1 MKNKTKLLRMAMLCM
16 GMVFSATEMW
26 AGTTTHTMTVKCAPT
41 GAAKVYVKRNNESTW
56 TSQSGETASRDQ
68 SVNLG
73 SPAYFD
79 LKYDNKSDGY
89 QFLGWYYDSEFT
101 KEVNEEDI
109 VGSKTNNIYA
119 KYLANT
125 DTSFENEKIAYSINV
140 SSSLLDLK
148 IKSII
153 VVPLVKNI
161 SRLFKLII
169 LFMKGGTKNGRKTSN
184 RISNDYINDIN

>member
-1 MKNKTKLLRMAMLCM
+1 MKLYLFNIICIKTIDMSKYIFPKKEKIDEENRKIFHRIIQKRDGIETIIEVFRTIKIKQLDANIGINTTDEIINAYLIALLSSL
-16 GMVFSATEMW
+16 
-26 AGTTTHTMTVKCAPT
+26 
-41 GAAKVYVKRNNESTW
+41 
-56 TSQSGETASRDQ
+56 TSIA
-68 SVNLG
+68 
-73 SPAYFD
+73 
-79 LKYDNKSDGY
+79 
-89 QFLGWYYDSEFT
+89 
-101 KEVNEEDI
+101 I
-109 VGSKTNNIYA
+109 
-119 KYLANT
+119 ANT

-169 LFMKGGTKNGRKTSN
+169 LFMKGGIKNGRKTSN